1 MFVLSCSMKILALGF
16 HELLKSIFCL
26 LLIEEAFSLQKVV
39 EVLQELVVSWWEV
52 RWIWQM
58 SQNFITQFIQLLKH
72 WLWDRWL
79 GIVMENWALSLTN
92 ASCRHYSFQWI
103 LSICWVYFY
112 DIMISL
118 GFRELQWI
126 RLAADYQNSAHD
138 LFFFFFL
145 ALGSALELLLSP
157 TTELVVTGCQLKFTF
172 HCTSKSD
179 REIVHWY
186 CMIREDISKRLFL
199 FFVQL
204 MRHLLIAFSPLPF
217 TSNAERP

>member
-126 RLAADYQNSAHD
+126 RLAADYQNSAHN
-138 LFFFFFL
+138 LFFFWCNFGFRKCFG
-145 ALGSALELLLSP
+145 ASSQSNNRAGGHWLS
-157 TTELVVTGCQLKFTF
+157 TKI
-172 HCTSKSD
+172 H
-179 REIVHWY
+179 
-186 CMIREDISKRLFL
+186 
-199 FFVQL
+199 
-204 MRHLLIAFSPLPF
+204 FSLHIKIW
-217 TSNAERP
+217 